1 MEATETFTDKG
12 KDKEEVVHTYK
23 GILLSQIKY
32 LNNAIG
38 SDMDEARD
46 CHTEWSNSHS
56 EKQIPY
62 DITYVWN
69 LKKNITYLQNSNRV
83 TDVKN
88 KTYGYQQGRRRRDE
102 LGHLHTPETDN

>member
-1 MEATETFTDKG
+1 MYNSRDMEATETLTDKG
-12 KDKEEVVHTYK
+12 MDKEEVVHRYK

-32 LNNAIG
+32 WNNAIG

-46 CHTEWSNSHS
+46 CHTEWSKARS

-69 LKKNITYLQNSNRV
+69 L
-83 TDVKN
+83 N
-88 KTYGYQQGRRRRDE
+88 KMVQMNLFRKQ
-102 LGHLHTPETDN
+102 